1 MCCSGAAS
9 ASEEEEGVVVA
20 MIVVAVVVVEGRAGA
35 GAGACLLSWA
45 CWRGTAIWLRSMVC
59 CRGLASALS
68 FTGTQRRRQS
78 SQGRR
83 GSVLGCT
90 VHPKGPLH
98 QEALGNRSL

>member
-20 MIVVAVVVVEGRAGA
+20 MMVVVVQGRA

-78 SQGRR
+78 AQGRR